1 MSMASFVTLLS
12 LVSICTL
19 PGLAHPDVRPRQTL
33 ANTTSLSRSASSS
46 APTINPD
53 PITSDNPCAGVSGTC
68 YDCGISALN
77 IGLNSWWTST
87 YDLTIATEITHYLQ
101 YYDTIVVGNVSTIF
115 IPSATQILGYN
126 YWSPSTIAPGLPVS
140 LAEGFFPD
148 GSQYAGTFIAPVGML
163 FTISNLTSFA
173 SPTAWMS
180 GPGRPYVSWTETVD
194 GASVEEM
201 IIPPTFFT
209 NPWVS
214 TMTSPRFSGSVQSPI
229 PTGIWSAIVQEII
242 TLPSAPGS
250 WPMSKCT
257 KTPSIFGEPTVHIP
271 VNLLT
276 VQSSSTSTINAKLGT
291 TSEVKSTATETTL
304 SSSVVGSATTIAT
317 SVASSTATAT
327 GPSEGGVSDTAST
340 ATTAV
345 NTASSAGSTT
355 SQQDVGGAIASLLGA
370 ASSPTSTTP
379 SRSATRSSTAPSFT
393 FAPASKGDGNTAL
406 AAGISAA
413 QVSVATS
420 TASLGPDKEATP
432 AAFAFASS
440 ITILPGSAATVS
452 GTTYSVPIEWS
463 ALLVNGKTASVST
476 PETITLG
483 SLTAGITPTVIAGN
497 SAFIIDGETLTSGG
511 AITVGSQ
518 TLFLS
523 ATTSANSALETITL
537 GSLTA
542 AVTPTLVAGQGAYI
556 IDGQTLTSGGGVT
569 VEDQTLFLS
578 ATESA
583 SAVSSSTSSQGDGV
597 AAAIM
602 SMFGQG
608 SSESTSSESGM
619 SPASVISATTTQT
632 GSASTAAALT
642 GAPTSVAG
650 SSGAGRARNSGSLG
664 AWLGMVML
672 VALSN

>member
-46 APTINPD
+46 APTISPD

-101 YYDTIVVGNVSTIF
+101 YDDTIVVGNVSTIF

-173 SPTAWMS
+173 SPTAWMF
-180 GPGRPYVSWTETVD
+180 GPGRPYVSWTEFVD
-194 GASVEEM
+194 GTSVEEM
-201 IIPPTFFT
+201 TIPPTFFT

-214 TMTSPRFSGSVQSPI
+214 TMTSPRFSGSVQIPM

-291 TSEVKSTATETTL
+291 TSEF
-304 SSSVVGSATTIAT
+304 
-317 SVASSTATAT
+317 
-327 GPSEGGVSDTAST
+327 SDLY
-340 ATTAV
+340 
-345 NTASSAGSTT
+345 N
-355 SQQDVGGAIASLLGA
+355 
-370 ASSPTSTTP
+370 PKP
-379 SRSATRSSTAPSFT
+379 PATRSSAAPSFT

-432 AAFAFASS
+432 GAFAFASS
-440 ITILPGSAATVS
+440 ITISPGSATTVP
-452 GTTYSVPIEWS
+452 GTTYSVPTEGS
-463 ALLVNGKTASVST
+463 ALLVNGQTASVST

-556 IDGQTLTSGGGVT
+556 IDGETLTSGGGVT
-569 VEDQTLFLS
+569 VDGQMLFLS

-608 SSESTSSESGM
+608 SSESTSSESATTTSMSGM
-619 SPASVISATTTQT
+619 NPTSVISETTTQT

-642 GAPTSVAG
+642 GPPTSVAG

-664 AWLGMVML
+664 AWLGMVIL